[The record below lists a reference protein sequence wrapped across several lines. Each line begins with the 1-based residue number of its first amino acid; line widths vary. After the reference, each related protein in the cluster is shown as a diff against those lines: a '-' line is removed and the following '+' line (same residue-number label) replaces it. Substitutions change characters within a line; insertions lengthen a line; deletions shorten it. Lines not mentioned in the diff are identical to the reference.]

1 MNAFFQTLMNQLR
14 ERVGTRQLLSMA
26 LLLLLGAAAALALLR
41 PQEPQAEAAGHAHA
55 DGHEAGPAHADGAEA
70 PDIEQDIDMSA
81 AAIQAAGIV
90 LEPARAAQLQS
101 TLQLPGEIRLNEER
115 TAHVVPRVGGVV
127 ESVAV
132 SLGQRV
138 EKGQLLAVISS
149 PALSD
154 LRAELQAARR
164 RLQLAR
170 TSHEREQRLWEEKIS
185 PQQDVLQ
192 AEQAWREAEIA
203 EANARQKLQALG
215 ASLEAGALGRYELRA
230 PFAGSIVE
238 KHVALG
244 EQLREDAP
252 VLTLSDLRTVWA
264 VLSVPARELPLLRE
278 GAAVTVQAGAFE
290 LAATGRLAHVG
301 ALIDEQSRTAQARV
315 SLDNPDAAWR
325 PGLFVNVSLAGE
337 ARQAA
342 VTVAADAVQTL
353 GGRSVVFVRSE
364 HGFRAQPVRLGR
376 SDGRR
381 VEVLDGLAAGAPYVV
396 TGGFV
401 LKSEAGKAT
410 ATHSH

>member
-1 MNAFFQTLMNQLR
+1 MNRLR
-14 ERVGTRQLLSMA
+14 ERVGTRQLLAMA

-41 PQEPQAEAAGHAHA
+41 PQEPQAEPAGHAHA

-115 TAHVVPRVGGVV
+115 IAHVVPRVGGVV

-325 PGLFVNVSLAGE
+325 PGLFVNVGLAGE
-337 ARQAA
+337 AREAA